1 MSSTSDIFT
10 FLNYSNEIKKQE
22 VEMWYR
28 RHKLYSTISRPFYWW
43 RAPLNMALSRSL
55 LWTNKGEKLR
65 TSIGHNGPSVSR
77 DPDAKKKQWHSSILG
92 HLFSYNS
99 PRTLQHWQSA
109 NPSFNTDICC
119 LINQTRWKNTI
130 LVHFIHSVLFTCTW
144 VPMYC
149 APVTDMKEQAHC
161 WQELWQRLVEYSSYF
176 ILPSDPPLESLP
188 TLPSHNDIW
197 IHWYMYRL
205 ILKWYFGSFR
215 LKYCSDIAAI
225 SYKGRKAT

>member
-1 MSSTSDIFT
+1 MIQEAQAVFNHHKNFSIDDVHHWIWLYRDLFS
-10 FLNYSNEIKKQE
+10 EQIKVKNSEHLLGTTGHQYH
-22 VEMWYR
+22 MWPR
-28 RHKLYSTISRPFYWW
+28 CQ
-43 RAPLNMALSRSL
+43 
-55 LWTNKGEKLR
+55 
-65 TSIGHNGPSVSR
+65 
-77 DPDAKKKQWHSSILG
+77 KKQWHSSILG

-161 WQELWQRLVEYSSYF
+161 WQELWKRLVEYSSYF